1 MKKFKKFLSET
12 HVNLDEGFKSR
23 IDESYVN
30 DILNGKATDWSGP
43 AATSL
48 GKHIKKTGTHIG
60 SIPRT
65 NYKAY
70 KLGNEYF
77 LVAPG
82 LVHRNGSDEPKNLV
96 KESKEVK
103 TPGTKVT
110 WKWASSN
117 KTASGVVDFDD
128 GKTTLDVKYMSG
140 EPRGLKKGEV
150 VSISRKDIV
159 KESKDTGIGSGSD
172 EEAKLMRL
180 TRLAMT
186 TGLPGSAS
194 RNKVKKELSAQRV
207 KMGLKP
213 IKEEVAANAAGGA
226 LGTNATDGTSV
237 AGYDPFLKTG
247 NKNTSLKRSKFAGAE
262 CFEVDSDTFNKCR
275 MGHQKNERWNKYL
288 KDDCE
293 QCQAIHAYSKRH
305 PQKDIVIQ
313 NKSVAQ
319 EMTYLKKKN
328 IHY

>member
-1 MKKFKKFLSET
+1 MKKQKHEWWYRMKKFKKFLSET

-23 IDESYVN
+23 IDESYA
-30 DILNGKATDWSGP
+30 DDLLNGKATDWSGP

-48 GKHIKKTGTHIG
+48 GKHITKTGTHIG

-128 GKTTLDVKYMSG
+128 GTSILSVKYMSG

-150 VSISRKDIV
+150 VSILRKDIV
-159 KESKDTGIGSGSD
+159 KESKDTGIGSGS
-172 EEAKLMRL
+172 
-180 TRLAMT
+180 
-186 TGLPGSAS
+186 AS
-194 RNKVKKELSAQRV
+194 RNKVKKELNAQRV

>member
-23 IDESYVN
+23 IDESYA
-30 DILNGKATDWSGP
+30 DDLLNGKATDWSGP

-48 GKHIKKTGTHIG
+48 GKHITKTGTHIG

-128 GKTTLDVKYMSG
+128 GTSILSVKYMSG

-150 VSISRKDIV
+150 VSILRKDIV
-159 KESKDTGIGSGSD
+159 KESKDTGIGSGS
-172 EEAKLMRL
+172 
-180 TRLAMT
+180 
-186 TGLPGSAS
+186 AS
-194 RNKVKKELSAQRV
+194 RNKVKKELNAQRV